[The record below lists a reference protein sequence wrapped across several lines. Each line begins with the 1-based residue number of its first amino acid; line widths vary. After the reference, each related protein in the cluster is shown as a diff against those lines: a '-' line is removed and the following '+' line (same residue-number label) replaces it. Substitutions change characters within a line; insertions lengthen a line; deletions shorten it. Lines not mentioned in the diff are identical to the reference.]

1 MGGVNHGI
9 DGPVAATTATVA
21 GTLAADRILDIVEK
35 IMKYD
40 GMIRTVSPVLMNIYD
55 GIIGLFQRA
64 YVHFFIPRDIENE
77 PRNPV
82 QEYTVEFRLDS
93 IPKIVGIIYRYLEDK
108 YDMKINRFVPGHDG
122 KTVSYPQD
130 VGLVGNGM
138 WVRVHNCAKEGKDD
152 DERRSAYSNKMSLSL
167 MSVNHTRVEFINLIE
182 EFIAE
187 ANMTITTPVNLI
199 IASRHGDCNNLI
211 LGNLHRQ
218 RISRDKM
225 IHVPLTDRVVRTF
238 MNRPRGNALFYGPPG
253 TGKTTLIRQIADE
266 MGATIIHVNLNI
278 FSTIYQL
285 ISMLTKETIVGVYKS
300 NAYFLKPTK
309 RIVIFEDFDTMLPK
323 KFWMP
328 LGKLTEEEQ
337 KVYVPVDYTYSD
349 LLNMLDGIIS
359 IDGLYTIWTT
369 NDMSCIPESFY
380 RPGRMNVCEK
390 VDKLSADDARLIMSG
405 RQDVPS
411 GSHETPLDLTPV
423 LNGDLR
429 LAQVV
434 EYRETGRVP
443 DTDSLDEDYN
453 LERTLKARGGNKE
466 NGTIVNE

>member
-1 MGGVNHGI
+1 MNGVNHGI
-9 DGPVAATTATVA
+9 GGENGNAAITTTIT

-64 YVHFFIPRDIENE
+64 YVHFFIPRDPETE

-93 IPKIVGIIYRYLEDK
+93 IPKIVGIIYRYLEEK
-108 YDMKINRFVPGHDG
+108 YDMKINRFVPGNDG

-130 VGLVGNGM
+130 VGLVGDGM
-138 WVRVHNCAKEGKDD
+138 WVRVHNCAKEDKD

-187 ANMTITTPVNLI
+187 ANMTIKTPVNI
-199 IASRHGDCNNLI
+199 IMASRHGDGNNLI
-211 LGNLHRQ
+211 LGNLHRP

-238 MNRPRGNALFYGPPG
+238 MDRPRGNALFYGPPG

-300 NAYFLKPTK
+300 NAYFLKPAK

-323 KFWMP
+323 KFWIP
-328 LGKLTEEEQ
+328 LGKLTEVEE

-390 VDKLSADDARLIMSG
+390 VDKLSVNDARLIMGGNGDTS
-405 RQDVPS
+405 R
-411 GSHETPLDLTPV
+411 DLTPV
-423 LNGDLR
+423 LGGDLR

-443 DTDSLDEDYN
+443 GTDDIDEDYN

-466 NGTIVNE
+466 NGTIDN